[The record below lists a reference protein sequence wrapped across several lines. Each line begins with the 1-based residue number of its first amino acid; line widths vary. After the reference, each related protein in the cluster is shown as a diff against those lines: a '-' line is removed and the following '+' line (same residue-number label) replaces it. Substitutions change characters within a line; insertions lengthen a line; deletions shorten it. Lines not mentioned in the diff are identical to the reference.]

1 MAYVSLSMAV
11 SAIYMW
17 SYVYNIVRISSR
29 DVTKEADNDGHGGSS
44 SAVKDAGEKPE
55 LIQGNYSEA
64 FRASKEFPVSD
75 EYELL
80 LPCTNSEGIAEVHL
94 SDKIKQCFG
103 MISRKLN
110 LKAVLAPS
118 TTAAIVGFII
128 GVVPQIRN
136 SLIGASAPLHVV
148 ADSASL
154 IGDASIPTVTLIVG
168 GNLLRGLRGSGIQS
182 SLIVGILAVRFVFL
196 PLIGIAF
203 VKGAVH
209 FGLVHSDPLYQFVL
223 LLHFAVPPALNIGT
237 ITQLFGA
244 GESECSVI
252 MLWAYASASIFLTL
266 CKVYCEFQILNPN
279 VHFIKAFGL
288 RIILENGL
296 DVDAALSNVIGPRV
310 KFFDVNGR
318 KVPGWT
324 SISFCGDLRIPDNFS
339 ITSRSNQCV
348 VSNIAPPK
356 LGRYPEFVQGR
367 FSSVYLKRSS
377 EMGFLD
383 LFVVAV
389 VPVLKVLLITLVGL
403 FLALDRI
410 DLLGSTAR
418 PYLNN
423 LIFYVFSPA
432 LVSSQLAGT
441 ITLQSLATLWF
452 MPVNILLTFII
463 GSALAWILIK
473 ITRTPPH
480 LQGLVIGCCS
490 AGNLGNLLLIIVPAV
505 CSESNSPFGDS
516 TVCASYGMAYASLSM
531 AVGAIYIWTYVFII
545 MRIYADNSAGN
556 IENVS
561 TADSESYTEALLPS
575 SEKSSCHD
583 HSAHGELPE
592 TLSDGKKVTFM
603 ERTLGR
609 FKKFAANTNL
619 KKVFAP
625 ATIAAIC
632 GFIIGIVSPIRKL
645 MIGDGAP
652 LRVLESSASLLGQAS
667 IPCMA
672 LIMGSNLLKGL
683 KRSEISVSVIAGI
696 VAVRNFFLPLI
707 GIGIVKAAHHFGL
720 VGSDSLY
727 QFILLLQYAL
737 PPAMAIGVMAQLFK
751 AGQSECSV
759 IMLWCYVLAAFSL
772 TLWSTFFMWLLG

>member
-1 MAYVSLSMAV
+1 MPLLDLLYVASVPILKVLILTALGSFLALDNIHVLGESTRKELNRVVFLVFNPALVVSSLAKTITHESIVTLWFMPVNILCVFIVGSALGWILIKITRPAKQLKGLILGCCAAGLKYLLLVFKLIFRIDVTGNNGSLPFIIIPAVCREKGSPFGSPDVCSTYGMAYVSLSMAV

-55 LIQGNYSEA
+55 LNQGNYSEA
-64 FRASKEFPVSD
+64 FRPSKEFPVSD

-94 SDKIKQCFG
+94 SDKIKKCFG

-118 TTAAIVGFII
+118 TNAAIVGFII

-196 PLIGIAF
+196 PLIGTAF

-252 MLWAYASASIFLTL
+252 MLWAYGSASIFLTL
-266 CKVYCEFQILNPN
+266 WSTLFMWLVVILNPN
-279 VHFIKAFGL
+279 VPLIKAFGL

-296 DVDAALSNVIGPRV
+296 DVDAALSNVIGPHV

-324 SISFCGDLRIPDNFS
+324 SISFCGDLWSVEILLCLRIELGKLEQLYNLLLVPDNFS

-356 LGRYPEFVQGR
+356 LGQYPEFVQGA
-367 FSSVYLKRSS
+367 STLKREFLRALQRSS
-377 EMGFLD
+377 EMGFLY

-403 FLALDRI
+403 FLALDR
-410 DLLGSTAR
+410 
-418 PYLNN
+418 
-423 LIFYVFSPA
+423 
-432 LVSSQLAGT
+432 
-441 ITLQSLATLWF
+441 
-452 MPVNILLTFII
+452 
-463 GSALAWILIK
+463 
-473 ITRTPPH
+473 
-480 LQGLVIGCCS
+480 
-490 AGNLGNLLLIIVPAV
+490 
-505 CSESNSPFGDS
+505 
-516 TVCASYGMAYASLSM
+516 
-531 AVGAIYIWTYVFII
+531 
-545 MRIYADNSAGN
+545 
-556 IENVS
+556 
-561 TADSESYTEALLPS
+561 
-575 SEKSSCHD
+575 
-583 HSAHGELPE
+583 
-592 TLSDGKKVTFM
+592 
-603 ERTLGR
+603 
-609 FKKFAANTNL
+609 
-619 KKVFAP
+619 
-625 ATIAAIC
+625 
-632 GFIIGIVSPIRKL
+632 
-645 MIGDGAP
+645 
-652 LRVLESSASLLGQAS
+652 
-667 IPCMA
+667 
-672 LIMGSNLLKGL
+672 
-683 KRSEISVSVIAGI
+683 
-696 VAVRNFFLPLI
+696 
-707 GIGIVKAAHHFGL
+707 
-720 VGSDSLY
+720 
-727 QFILLLQYAL
+727 
-737 PPAMAIGVMAQLFK
+737 VMAQLFK

-759 IMLWCYVLAAFSL
+759 IMMWCYVLAAFSL

>member
-1 MAYVSLSMAV
+1 MPLLDLLYVASVPILKVLILTALGSFLALDNIHVLGESTRKELNRVVFLVFNPALVVSSLAKTITHESIVTLWFMPVNILCVFIVGSALGWILIKITRPAKQLKGLILGCCAAGNNGSLPFIIIPAVCREKGSPFGSPDVCSTYGMAYVSLSMAV

-29 DVTKEADNDGHGGSS
+29 DVTKEAGNDGHGGSS
-44 SAVKDAGEKPE
+44 SAVKDASEKPE

-64 FRASKEFPVSD
+64 FRASKEFPV
-75 EYELL
+75 
-80 LPCTNSEGIAEVHL
+80 HL
-94 SDKIKQCFG
+94 SDKIKQCIG

-196 PLIGIAF
+196 PLIGTAY

-252 MLWAYASASIFLTL
+252 MLWAYA
-266 CKVYCEFQILNPN
+266 KVYCEFQILNPN

-324 SISFCGDLRIPDNFS
+324 SISFCGDLRSVEILLV
-339 ITSRSNQCV
+339 SNQCV

-356 LGRYPEFVQGR
+356 LGRYPEFVQ
-367 FSSVYLKRSS
+367 
-377 EMGFLD
+377 
-383 LFVVAV
+383 VAV

-423 LIFYVFSPA
+423 LLFYVFSPA

-531 AVGAIYIWTYVFII
+531 AVGAIFIWTYVFII

-603 ERTLGR
+603 ERTFGR
-609 FKKFAANTNL
+609 FKKFAAKHQPQEGVCTSYNCCDL
-619 KKVFAP
+619 WVY
-625 ATIAAIC
+625 
-632 GFIIGIVSPIRKL
+632 
-645 MIGDGAP
+645 
-652 LRVLESSASLLGQAS
+652 
-667 IPCMA
+667 
-672 LIMGSNLLKGL
+672 
-683 KRSEISVSVIAGI
+683 
-696 VAVRNFFLPLI
+696 
-707 GIGIVKAAHHFGL
+707 HW
-720 VGSDSLY
+720 DSLSN
-727 QFILLLQYAL
+727 
-737 PPAMAIGVMAQLFK
+737 PK
-751 AGQSECSV
+751 ADD
-759 IMLWCYVLAAFSL
+759 W
-772 TLWSTFFMWLLG
+772 